1 MLNNQNITNSGKR
14 EMPAAVR
21 GCLDNMYRVLR
32 EAGRENRAIVNAVN
46 FRQPENAF
54 TAEAAT
60 PSDLC
65 QAMLT
70 PRQAEV
76 VAEIQALCAG
86 ISKMSRQIN
95 TLIAVG
101 ELNVQPIF
109 LMELPHLLGVL
120 DQRIQSS
127 KVAARRL
134 GVNVEVECLPKARFA
149 PAKQQSK
156 AQADTTPK
164 VQAVKPELQQQPQQK
179 YSHYPER
186 WK

>member
-1 MLNNQNITNSGKR
+1 MLNNQSIANSSKR

-54 TAEAAT
+54 AAESAT
-60 PSDLC
+60 PSDLR

-86 ISKMSRQIN
+86 IGKMSRQIN

-109 LMELPHLLGVL
+109 LMELPQLLGVL

-127 KVAARRL
+127 KVAARQS
-134 GVNVEVECLPKARFA
+134 GVNVEVECLPRARFA
-149 PAKQQSK
+149 PAKQQPK
-156 AQADTTPK
+156 AETAPK
-164 VQAVKPELQQQPQQK
+164 VQAAKPEPQAQQK
-179 YSHYPER
+179 YNHYPER